1 MNSNFESQLSASA
14 RRLREAQ
21 DARLT
26 TDYRGRGRLAGG
38 EYAPRHNYR
47 SSADS
52 NCHLPA
58 EEPCDSP
65 KAKKRPAWHW
75 LTIPVAVACVF
86 RYNIDRPTS
95 SPSSSRHQPPR
106 YSPPLPMQAAVSWK
120 TAQTTPSSSLSNRTT
135 INDFSLTTHIVRLKS
150 ITLITRII
158 LNAQSVRRQR
168 PSRLCR

>member
-58 EEPCDSP
+58 EASGDSP
-65 KAKKRPAWHW
+65 TAKKRPAWHW
-75 LTIPVAVACVF
+75 LTIPVAVACGLLIGLCIPIQ
-86 RYNIDRPTS
+86 YRPTNPITKQQPS
-95 SPSSSRHQPPR
+95 ATTSASNSSSTIPSATAHAGNSIMEDGAD
-106 YSPPLPMQAAVSWK
+106 YTLFVS
-120 TAQTTPSSSLSNRTT
+120 
-135 INDFSLTTHIVRLKS
+135 F
-150 ITLITRII
+150 
-158 LNAQSVRRQR
+158 
-168 PSRLCR
+168 

>member
-65 KAKKRPAWHW
+65 TAKKRPAWHW
-75 LTIPVAVACVF
+75 LTIPVAVACGLLIGLCIPIQ
-86 RYNIDRPTS
+86 YRPTYRITKQQPSATTSASTSTSTILPTTAHAGS
-95 SPSSSRHQPPR
+95 SIMEDGTD
-106 YSPPLPMQAAVSWK
+106 YTLFVS
-120 TAQTTPSSSLSNRTT
+120 
-135 INDFSLTTHIVRLKS
+135 F
-150 ITLITRII
+150 
-158 LNAQSVRRQR
+158 
-168 PSRLCR
+168 

>member
-65 KAKKRPAWHW
+65 KAKKRSAWHW
-75 LTIPVAVACVF
+75 LTIPVAVACGLLIGLCIPIQ
-86 RYNIDRPTS
+86 YRPTNLITKQQ
-95 SPSSSRHQPPR
+95 SSST
-106 YSPPLPMQAAVSWK
+106 SPILPGTACAGSSIMEAGTDYTLFVS
-120 TAQTTPSSSLSNRTT
+120 
-135 INDFSLTTHIVRLKS
+135 F
-150 ITLITRII
+150 
-158 LNAQSVRRQR
+158 
-168 PSRLCR
+168 

>member
-58 EEPCDSP
+58 EASGDSP
-65 KAKKRPAWHW
+65 TAKKRPAWHW
-75 LTIPVAVACVF
+75 LTIPVAVACGLLIGLCIPIQ
-86 RYNIDRPTS
+86 YRPT
-95 SPSSSRHQPPR
+95 
-106 YSPPLPMQAAVSWK
+106 
-120 TAQTTPSSSLSNRTT
+120 N
-135 INDFSLTTHIVRLKS
+135 
-150 ITLITRII
+150 LITKQQPSATTSASTSTSTI
-158 LNAQSVRRQR
+158 LPTTAHAGNSIMEDGTDYTLFV
-168 PSRLCR
+168 SF

>member
-58 EEPCDSP
+58 EESCDSP

-75 LTIPVAVACVF
+75 LTIPVAVACGLLIGLCIPIQ
-86 RYNIDRPTS
+86 YRPTNLITKQQ
-95 SPSSSRHQPPR
+95 SSST
-106 YSPPLPMQAAVSWK
+106 SPILPATAHAGRSILEDGTDYTLFVS
-120 TAQTTPSSSLSNRTT
+120 
-135 INDFSLTTHIVRLKS
+135 F
-150 ITLITRII
+150 
-158 LNAQSVRRQR
+158 
-168 PSRLCR
+168 

>member
-65 KAKKRPAWHW
+65 TAKKRPAWHW
-75 LTIPVAVACVF
+75 LTIPVAVACGLLIGLCIPIQ
-86 RYNIDRPTS
+86 YRPTNPITKHQSASTSTISPATAHAGS
-95 SPSSSRHQPPR
+95 SIMEDGTD
-106 YSPPLPMQAAVSWK
+106 YTLFVS
-120 TAQTTPSSSLSNRTT
+120 
-135 INDFSLTTHIVRLKS
+135 F
-150 ITLITRII
+150 
-158 LNAQSVRRQR
+158 
-168 PSRLCR
+168 

>member
-52 NCHLPA
+52 NCHFPA
-58 EEPCDSP
+58 EASGDSQT
-65 KAKKRPAWHW
+65 AKKRTVRHW
-75 LTIPVAVACVF
+75 LTIPVAVACGLLIGLCIPIQ
-86 RYNIDRPTS
+86 YRPT
-95 SPSSSRHQPPR
+95 
-106 YSPPLPMQAAVSWK
+106 
-120 TAQTTPSSSLSNRTT
+120 N
-135 INDFSLTTHIVRLKS
+135 
-150 ITLITRII
+150 LITKQQPSATTSASTSTSTI
-158 LNAQSVRRQR
+158 LPTTAHAGNSIMEDGTDYTLFV
-168 PSRLCR
+168 SF

>member
-52 NCHLPA
+52 NCHLSA
-58 EEPCDSP
+58 EEQCDCP
-65 KAKKRPAWHW
+65 TAKKRPAWHW
-75 LTIPVAVACVF
+75 LTIPVAVACGLLIGLCIPIQ
-86 RYNIDRPTS
+86 YRPTNLITKQQPS
-95 SPSSSRHQPPR
+95 ASTISPSTAHAGNSIMEDGTD
-106 YSPPLPMQAAVSWK
+106 YTLFVS
-120 TAQTTPSSSLSNRTT
+120 
-135 INDFSLTTHIVRLKS
+135 F
-150 ITLITRII
+150 
-158 LNAQSVRRQR
+158 
-168 PSRLCR
+168 

>member
-38 EYAPRHNYR
+38 EYVPRHNYR

-65 KAKKRPAWHW
+65 KAKKRSAWHW
-75 LTIPVAVACVF
+75 LTIPVAVACGLLIGLCIPIQ
-86 RYNIDRPTS
+86 YRPTNLITKQQ
-95 SPSSSRHQPPR
+95 SSST
-106 YSPPLPMQAAVSWK
+106 SPILPATAHAGSSIMEDGTDYTLFVS
-120 TAQTTPSSSLSNRTT
+120 
-135 INDFSLTTHIVRLKS
+135 F
-150 ITLITRII
+150 
-158 LNAQSVRRQR
+158 
-168 PSRLCR
+168 

>member
-65 KAKKRPAWHW
+65 KAKKRFAWYW
-75 LTIPVAVACVF
+75 LTIPVAVACGLLIGLCIPIQ
-86 RYNIDRPTS
+86 YRPT
-95 SPSSSRHQPPR
+95 
-106 YSPPLPMQAAVSWK
+106 
-120 TAQTTPSSSLSNRTT
+120 N
-135 INDFSLTTHIVRLKS
+135 
-150 ITLITRII
+150 LITKQQPTATTSASASTSTI
-158 LNAQSVRRQR
+158 LPTTAHPGSSIMEDGTDYTLFV
-168 PSRLCR
+168 SF

>member
-52 NCHLPA
+52 NCHFPA
-58 EEPCDSP
+58 EASGDSP
-65 KAKKRPAWHW
+65 TAKKRPTWHW
-75 LTIPVAVACVF
+75 LTIPVAVACGLLIGLCIPIQ
-86 RYNIDRPTS
+86 YRPTNLITKQQ
-95 SPSSSRHQPPR
+95 SSST
-106 YSPPLPMQAAVSWK
+106 SPILPSTAHAGSSIMEDGTDYTLFVS
-120 TAQTTPSSSLSNRTT
+120 
-135 INDFSLTTHIVRLKS
+135 F
-150 ITLITRII
+150 
-158 LNAQSVRRQR
+158 
-168 PSRLCR
+168 

>member
-1 MNSNFESQLSASA
+1 MKSGFGSQLSAAA

-58 EEPCDSP
+58 EASGDSP
-65 KAKKRPAWHW
+65 TAKKRPAWHW
-75 LTIPVAVACVF
+75 LTIPVAVACGLLIGLCIPIQ
-86 RYNIDRPTS
+86 YRPTNLITKQQ
-95 SPSSSRHQPPR
+95 SSSTSPR
-106 YSPPLPMQAAVSWK
+106 LPATAHAGSSIMEDGTDYTLFVS
-120 TAQTTPSSSLSNRTT
+120 
-135 INDFSLTTHIVRLKS
+135 F
-150 ITLITRII
+150 
-158 LNAQSVRRQR
+158 
-168 PSRLCR
+168 

>member
-65 KAKKRPAWHW
+65 KAKKRSAWHW
-75 LTIPVAVACVF
+75 LTIPVAVACGLLIGLCIPIQ
-86 RYNIDRPTS
+86 YRPTNPITKQQP
-95 SPSSSRHQPPR
+95 SPSSPIHPTTAHAGSSIMEDGTD
-106 YSPPLPMQAAVSWK
+106 YTLFVS
-120 TAQTTPSSSLSNRTT
+120 
-135 INDFSLTTHIVRLKS
+135 F
-150 ITLITRII
+150 
-158 LNAQSVRRQR
+158 
-168 PSRLCR
+168 

>member
-75 LTIPVAVACVF
+75 LTIPVAVACGLLIGLCIPIQ
-86 RYNIDRPTS
+86 YRPTNLITKQQ
-95 SPSSSRHQPPR
+95 SSST
-106 YSPPLPMQAAVSWK
+106 STILPTTAHAGSSIMEDGTDYTLFVS
-120 TAQTTPSSSLSNRTT
+120 
-135 INDFSLTTHIVRLKS
+135 F
-150 ITLITRII
+150 
-158 LNAQSVRRQR
+158 
-168 PSRLCR
+168 